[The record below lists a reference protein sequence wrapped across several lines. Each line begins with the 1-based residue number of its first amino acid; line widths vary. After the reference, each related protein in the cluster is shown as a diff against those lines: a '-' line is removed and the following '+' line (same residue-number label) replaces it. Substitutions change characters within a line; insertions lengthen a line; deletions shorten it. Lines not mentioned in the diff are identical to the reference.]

1 MVSAK
6 NFCPDTTLIPKQNGI
21 RVEILNGYHPD
32 TILIPFQKK
41 KIPYQTSLETWR
53 NLILFWC
60 FPILL
65 FSWRLSS
72 GEQGV
77 GFKLWWVAN
86 NPMAEVA
93 ETQPSSLVQAEASEE
108 SAVCQKCKQEITDL
122 EQVAAVKHVSQSK
135 KVLCKGCHNVQRMLF
150 KHGVGQEVFE
160 GMSSGEQ
167 TSFFQRCLKARN
179 ENGVL
184 KYKLVRSELKD
195 SMVKRSVETFS
206 QGTLGKFQPIDYYEK
221 KGYDTD
227 RIKRLAPS
235 VEHPVLGTTY
245 RVDIAQISWSQAEE
259 QAEQTLIEAE
269 RKVIRKRTAQ
279 EELAAAAPKRGKG
292 KKANQQDDSKQED
305 VKELTDEQKAE
316 EAILIDLI
324 DMDADDC
331 IVPCFCF
338 NSFFWLGF
346 KFVVGVVVTPHEGGF
361 FCGPRSLIQRL
372 QKLLRRRGKRQSWP
386 VRTMPRPR
394 KRTRSSPAWL
404 PKPCHC

>member
-1 MVSAK
+1 M
-6 NFCPDTTLIPKQNGI
+6 
-21 RVEILNGYHPD
+21 
-32 TILIPFQKK
+32 
-41 KIPYQTSLETWR
+41 
-53 NLILFWC
+53 
-60 FPILL
+60 
-65 FSWRLSS
+65 SS

-77 GFKLWWVAN
+77 GFKLWRVASKD
-86 NPMAEVA
+86 MAEVA
-93 ETQPSSLVQAEASEE
+93 PTIPSSLVPAEAPSED

-135 KVLCKGCHNVQRMLF
+135 KVLCKSCHNVQCMLF
-150 KHGVGQEVFE
+150 KHGVGQEMFE
-160 GMSSGEQ
+160 GMSSAEQ
-167 TSFFQRCLKARN
+167 TSFFQRCLKSRN

-206 QGTLGKFQPIDYYEK
+206 QGTLGKFQPIGYYEK

-259 QAEQTLIEAE
+259 QAEQTLVEAE
-269 RKVIRKRTAQ
+269 RKVVRKRTAQ

-292 KKANQQDDSKQED
+292 KKAADDKAQDQQP
-305 VKELTDEQKAE
+305 KELTDEQKAQ

-324 DMDADDC
+324 DLDADDC

-338 NSFFWLGF
+338 I
-346 KFVVGVVVTPHEGGF
+346 
-361 FCGPRSLIQRL
+361 FCFGWASSLL
-372 QKLLRRRGKRQSWP
+372 WE
-386 VRTMPRPR
+386 MW
-394 KRTRSSPAWL
+394 SPNMRVEL
-404 PKPCHC
+404 FLDQGH